1 MVRLNLMITAYIS
14 YTYTKN
20 HNSHLQEDFIVII
33 NFMITISFI
42 GNVVLEFLQFL
53 QFLNLENSNLM
64 IVITSTKTKFVI
76 HFSYLW
82 NGALI
87 NGNIP
92 KKF

>member
-42 GNVVLEFLQFL
+42 GNVVLEFLQFHYFS
-53 QFLNLENSNLM
+53 QFTHSFAILY
-64 IVITSTKTKFVI
+64 
-76 HFSYLW
+76 FSSY
-82 NGALI
+82 
-87 NGNIP
+87 
-92 KKF
+92 